1 MGAQAWIIMVAI
13 CATFMQISRSVD
25 SSSVDDKI
33 LSLPGQPPVS
43 FQQYS
48 GYVTVDENQDR
59 ALFYYFVEAES
70 DPASKPL
77 VLWLNGGPGCSS
89 FGIGA
94 FSENGPFR
102 SRGGGLLV
110 RNDYSWNKEANML
123 YLESPAGV
131 GFSYSANQSFYDL
144 VNDTITAQDSYIFLQ
159 LWFVKFPEYKDRDFY
174 ITGESYAGHYVPQLA
189 HLIAQ
194 SGLKFNLKGIA
205 VGNALLEFNTDLN
218 SEGDYYWAHGLISDA
233 TYELMNSVCNSS
245 QLWRESI
252 TGSRFAACVVVK
264 KRLSIEFPNA
274 FDAYNVIGDICIS
287 SGESQLDVPSY
298 PFRPKFQ
305 VSSST
310 QSVQAAIDQTK
321 DAENIDVCVQEKS
334 TQYLNRKDVQEALH
348 AQLVGVTRWTGC
360 SSVVNYDRRNLEIPT
375 INIVGSLVS
384 SGNRVLVYSGDQDS
398 VVPFIGSRILVDGLA
413 KELGLNATVPYR
425 PWFED
430 KQVGGWTQV
439 YGDILTFATIRGAGH
454 LAPLTS
460 PKRSLALFSAF
471 LSGKPLPEALP
482 N

>member
-1 MGAQAWIIMVAI
+1 MGAQAWIIMVVI
-13 CATFMQISRSVD
+13 CATFMQISRAVD

-102 SRGGGLLV
+102 PRGGGLLV

-144 VNDTITAQDSYIFLQ
+144 VNDTIT
-159 LWFVKFPEYKDRDFY
+159 
-174 ITGESYAGHYVPQLA
+174 GHYVPQLA

-205 VGNALLEFNTDLN
+205 VGNALLEFNTDFN

-252 TGSRFAACVVVK
+252 TGSRFAACVVVN
-264 KRLSIEFPNA
+264 KRLSIEFPNS
-274 FDAYNVIGDICIS
+274 FDDYNVIGDICIS

-310 QSVQAAIDQTK
+310 QSVQAALDQTK

-334 TQYLNRKDVQEALH
+334 SQYLNRKDVQEALH

-360 SSVVNYDRRNLEIPT
+360 SSVVNYDRRNFEIPT

-384 SGNRVLVYSGDQDS
+384 SGIRVLVYSGDQDS
-398 VVPFIGSRILVDGLA
+398 VIPFIGSRILVDGLA

>member
-1 MGAQAWIIMVAI
+1 MGAQAWIIMVVI

-33 LSLPGQPPVS
+33 LK
-43 FQQYS
+43 
-48 GYVTVDENQDR
+48 
-59 ALFYYFVEAES
+59 S
-70 DPASKPL
+70 DQASKPL

-102 SRGGGLLV
+102 PRGGGLLV

-159 LWFVKFPEYKDRDFY
+159 QWFVKFPEYKDRDFY
-174 ITGESYAGHYVPQLA
+174 ITGESYAGT
-189 HLIAQ
+189 LI
-194 SGLKFNLKGIA
+194 SVK

-252 TGSRFAACVVVK
+252 TGSRFAACVVVN

-274 FDAYNVIGDICIS
+274 FDAYNVNGDICIS

-310 QSVQAAIDQTK
+310 QSVQAALYQTK

-384 SGNRVLVYSGDQDS
+384 SGIRVLVYSGDQDS

-482 N
+482 D

>member
-1 MGAQAWIIMVAI
+1 MGSQPWMIMVVI

-25 SSSVDDKI
+25 NSSVDDKI

-48 GYVTVDENQDR
+48 GYVTIDENQHR

-70 DPASKPL
+70 HPASKPL

-89 FGIGA
+89 IGIGA

-102 SRGGGLLV
+102 P
-110 RNDYSWNKEANML
+110 SWWRDSEANML

-131 GFSYSANQSFYDL
+131 GFSYSTNQSFYDL
-144 VNDTITAQDSYIFLQ
+144 VNDTITAQDSFIFLQ
-159 LWFVKFPEYKDRDFY
+159 QWFVKFPEYKDRDFY

-205 VGNALLEFNTDLN
+205 VGNALLEFNTDFN

-252 TGSRFAACVVVK
+252 TGSRFDACVVVN
-264 KRLSIEFPNA
+264 KRLSVEFPKA
-274 FDAYNVIGDICIS
+274 FDGYNVIGDTCTS
-287 SGESQLDVPSY
+287 SGESQLDVPGY

-305 VSSST
+305 VT
-310 QSVQAAIDQTK
+310 PSVQAELDQTK
-321 DAENIDVCVQEKS
+321 DSENIDVCVKEKS
-334 TQYLNRKDVQEALH
+334 SQYLNRKDVQEALH

-360 SSVVNYDRRNLEIPT
+360 SSVVNYDMLNLEIPT
-375 INIVGSLVS
+375 VNIVGSLVS
-384 SGNRVLVYSGDQDS
+384 SGIRVLVYSGDQDS
-398 VVPFIGSRILVDGLA
+398 VIPFIGSRILVDGLA

-425 PWFED
+425 PWIED

-460 PKRSLALFSAF
+460 PKRSLALFAAF
-471 LSGKPLPEALP
+471 LSGKSLPEALP

>member
-1 MGAQAWIIMVAI
+1 MGSQPWMIMVVI
-13 CATFMQISRSVD
+13 YATFMQISRSVD

-48 GYVTVDENQDR
+48 GYVTVDENQDK

-70 DPASKPL
+70 HPASKPL

-94 FSENGPFR
+94 LFENGPFR
-102 SRGGGLLV
+102 PRGGGILA

-131 GFSYSANQSFYDL
+131 GFSYSTNQSFYDL
-144 VNDTITAQDSYIFLQ
+144 Q
-159 LWFVKFPEYKDRDFY
+159 WFVKFPEYKDKDFY
-174 ITGESYAGHYVPQLA
+174 ITGESYASHYVPQLA

-194 SGLKFNLKGIA
+194 SGLKFNMKGIA
-205 VGNALLEFNTDLN
+205 VGNALLEFNTDFN

-233 TYELMNSVCNSS
+233 TYELMNSVCNNS

-252 TGSRFAACVVVK
+252 TGSRFDACVVVN
-264 KRLSIEFPNA
+264 KRLSVEFPNA
-274 FDAYNVIGDICIS
+274 FDGYNVIGDICTS
-287 SGESQLDVPSY
+287 SGESQLDVPGY
-298 PFRPKFQ
+298 PFRPK
-305 VSSST
+305 VS
-310 QSVQAAIDQTK
+310 K
-321 DAENIDVCVQEKS
+321 FHHPLH
-334 TQYLNRKDVQEALH
+334 QYKRRSISLKDVQEALH
-348 AQLVGVTRWTGC
+348 AQHVGVTRWIGC
-360 SSVVNYDRRNLEIPT
+360 SSVVNYDMLNLEIPT
-375 INIVGSLVS
+375 VNIVGSLVS
-384 SGNRVLVYSGDQDS
+384 SGIRVLVYSGDQDS
-398 VVPFIGSRILVDGLA
+398 VIPFIGSKILVDGLA

-425 PWFED
+425 PWVED

-460 PKRSLALFSAF
+460 PKRSLALFATF
-471 LSGKPLPEALP
+471 LSGKSLPEALP

>member
-1 MGAQAWIIMVAI
+1 MGAQAWIIMVVI
-13 CATFMQISRSVD
+13 CATFMQISRAVD

-102 SRGGGLLV
+102 PRGGGLLV
-110 RNDYSWNKEANML
+110 RNDYRWNKEANML

-144 VNDTITAQDSYIFLQ
+144 VNDTIT
-159 LWFVKFPEYKDRDFY
+159 
-174 ITGESYAGHYVPQLA
+174 GHYVPQLA

-205 VGNALLEFNTDLN
+205 VGNALLEFNTDFN

-252 TGSRFAACVVVK
+252 TGSRFAACVVVN
-264 KRLSIEFPNA
+264 KRLSIEFPNS
-274 FDAYNVIGDICIS
+274 FDDYNVIGDICIS

-310 QSVQAAIDQTK
+310 QSVQAALDQTK

-334 TQYLNRKDVQEALH
+334 SQYLNRKDVQEALH

-360 SSVVNYDRRNLEIPT
+360 SSVVNYDRRNFEIPT

-384 SGNRVLVYSGDQDS
+384 SGIRVLVYSGDQDS
-398 VVPFIGSRILVDGLA
+398 VIPFIGSRILVDGLA

>member
-1 MGAQAWIIMVAI
+1 MQSQVWMIVFAMFV
-13 CATFMQISRSVD
+13 TVVQISRAVG
-25 SSSVDDKI
+25 SSSSDDKI
-33 LSLPGQPPVS
+33 LSLPGQPQVG
-43 FQQYS
+43 FQQYA
-48 GYVTVDENQDR
+48 GYVTVDEKQQR
-59 ALFYYFVEAES
+59 ALFYYLAEAES
-70 DPASKPL
+70 DPALKPL

-94 FSENGPFR
+94 FTENGPFR
-102 SRGGGLLV
+102 PSHGGLLV

-144 VNDTITAQDSYIFLQ
+144 VNDTIT
-159 LWFVKFPEYKDRDFY
+159 
-174 ITGESYAGHYVPQLA
+174 GHYVPQLA

-194 SGLKFNLKGIA
+194 SGLKCNLKGIA

-233 TYELMNSVCNSS
+233 TYKLLNSVCNTS
-245 QLWRESI
+245 QIWRESI
-252 TGSRFAACVVVK
+252 TGSKFAACVDVNK
-264 KRLSIEFPNA
+264 KLSIEFPKA
-274 FDAYNVIGDICIS
+274 FDDYNIIGDICIS

-305 VSSST
+305 VSSSI
-310 QSVQAAIDQTK
+310 QSVLEALDQTK
-321 DAENIDVCVQEKS
+321 DSEKIDVCVQRKS
-334 TQYLNRKDVQEALH
+334 SQYLNRKDVQEALH

-360 SSVVNYDRRNLEIPT
+360 SSVVNYDLLNLEIPT

-384 SGNRVLVYSGDQDS
+384 SGIRVLVYSGDQDS
-398 VVPFIGSRILVDGLA
+398 VLPFIGSRTLVDGLA

-439 YGDILTFATIRGAGH
+439 YGHILTFATIRGAGH

-460 PKRSLALFSAF
+460 PKRSLALFAAF

>member
-1 MGAQAWIIMVAI
+1 MGSQPWMIMVVI

-43 FQQYS
+43 FQQHS

-70 DPASKPL
+70 HPASKPL

-94 FSENGPFR
+94 LSENGPFR
-102 SRGGGLLV
+102 PRGGGILA

-131 GFSYSANQSFYDL
+131 GFSYSTNQSFYDL
-144 VNDTITAQDSYIFLQ
+144 VNDTITTQDNFIFLQ
-159 LWFVKFPEYKDRDFY
+159 KWFVKFPEYKDRDFY

-205 VGNALLEFNTDLN
+205 VGNALLEFNTDFN

-233 TYELMNSVCNSS
+233 TYELMNSVCNNS

-252 TGSRFAACVVVK
+252 TGSRFDACVVVN
-264 KRLSIEFPNA
+264 KRLS
-274 FDAYNVIGDICIS
+274 
-287 SGESQLDVPSY
+287 
-298 PFRPKFQ
+298 
-305 VSSST
+305 
-310 QSVQAAIDQTK
+310 K
-321 DAENIDVCVQEKS
+321 DSENIDACVKEKS
-334 TQYLNRKDVQEALH
+334 SQYLNMKDVQEALH
-348 AQLVGVTRWTGC
+348 AQLVGVTRWTVMLFNLLC
-360 SSVVNYDRRNLEIPT
+360 SVVNYDMLNLEIPT
-375 INIVGSLVS
+375 VNIVGSLVS
-384 SGNRVLVYSGDQDS
+384 SGIRVLVYSGDQDS
-398 VVPFIGSRILVDGLA
+398 VIPFIGSRILVDGLA

-425 PWFED
+425 PWVED

-439 YGDILTFATIRGAGH
+439 YGDIITFATIRGAGH
-454 LAPLTS
+454 LAPLTP
-460 PKRSLALFSAF
+460 PKRSLALFAAF
-471 LSGKPLPEALP
+471 LSGKSLPEALP

>member
-1 MGAQAWIIMVAI
+1 MGSQPWMIMVVI

-70 DPASKPL
+70 HPASKPL

-89 FGIGA
+89 IGIGA
-94 FSENGPFR
+94 LSENGPFR
-102 SRGGGLLV
+102 PRGGGILA

-131 GFSYSANQSFYDL
+131 GFSYSTNQSFYDL
-144 VNDTITAQDSYIFLQ
+144 VNDTITAQDSFIFLQ
-159 LWFVKFPEYKDRDFY
+159 QWFVKFPEYKDRDFY

-189 HLIAQ
+189 NLIAQ

-205 VGNALLEFNTDLN
+205 VGNALLEFNTDFN

-252 TGSRFAACVVVK
+252 TGSRFDACVVVN
-264 KRLSIEFPNA
+264 KRLSVEFPKA
-274 FDAYNVIGDICIS
+274 FDGYNVIGDTCTS
-287 SGESQLDVPSY
+287 SGESQLDVPGY

-305 VSSST
+305 FSSST
-310 QSVQAAIDQTK
+310 PPVQAALDQTK
-321 DAENIDVCVQEKS
+321 DSENIDVCVKEKS
-334 TQYLNRKDVQEALH
+334 SQYLNRKDVQEALH

-360 SSVVNYDRRNLEIPT
+360 SSVVNYDMLNLEIPT
-375 INIVGSLVS
+375 VNIVGSLVS
-384 SGNRVLVYSGDQDS
+384 SGIRVLVYSGDQDS
-398 VVPFIGSRILVDGLA
+398 VIPFIGSRILVDGLA

-425 PWFED
+425 PWIED

-460 PKRSLALFSAF
+460 PKRSLALFAAF
-471 LSGKPLPEALP
+471 LSGKSLPEALP